1 MSINKFYHLIHYS
14 DILWADSLQCYFC
27 IRFEVKYAEIKLR
40 TQNVYNFKNLLKTL
54 VRVCQCVQSS
64 KWRVSDVKLE
74 RVQILGGKILHMQET
89 QRKFLIKIR
98 L

>member
-1 MSINKFYHLIHYS
+1 MSIISKI
-14 DILWADSLQCYFC
+14 
-27 IRFEVKYAEIKLR
+27 
-40 TQNVYNFKNLLKTL
+40 LLKTL

-98 L
+98 LWGYRQCI